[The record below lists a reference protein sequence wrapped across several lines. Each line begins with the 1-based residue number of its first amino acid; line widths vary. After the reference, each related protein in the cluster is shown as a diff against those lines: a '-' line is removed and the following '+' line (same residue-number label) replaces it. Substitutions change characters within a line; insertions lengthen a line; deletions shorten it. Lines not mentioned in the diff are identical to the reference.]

1 MAADAT
7 STAWTISDAVLPATI
22 QRKARWTVNNFMA
35 YWPLEL
41 IGAPDFMDLRIPQH
55 RRDWKKSQKK
65 IRRERRQR
73 MAYKKGG
80 AK

>member
-1 MAADAT
+1 MRVRLGADALQRERRWEMN
-7 STAWTISDAVLPATI
+7 SNVSAGNVWT
-22 QRKARWTVNNFMA
+22 F
-35 YWPLEL
+35 EL
-41 IGAPDFMDLRIPQH
+41 IGDPRFCDMRPQH

>member
-1 MAADAT
+1 MNIGGT
-7 STAWTISDAVLPATI
+7 STWT
-22 QRKARWTVNNFMA
+22 F
-35 YWPLEL
+35 EL
-41 IGAPDFMDLRIPQH
+41 IGDLRFCDMRPQH

-80 AK
+80 VK

>member
-1 MAADAT
+1 MNSN
-7 STAWTISDAVLPATI
+7 STNMWT
-22 QRKARWTVNNFMA
+22 F
-35 YWPLEL
+35 EL
-41 IGAPDFMDLRIPQH
+41 IGDPRFCDMRPQH

-73 MAYKKGG
+73 MAYRPKGE

>member
-1 MAADAT
+1 MN
-7 STAWTISDAVLPATI
+7 SNSMNMWT
-22 QRKARWTVNNFMA
+22 
-35 YWPLEL
+35 LEM
-41 IGAPDFMDLRIPQH
+41 IGAPDFMDVRFPQH

>member
-1 MAADAT
+1 MNSN
-7 STAWTISDAVLPATI
+7 STNMW
-22 QRKARWTVNNFMA
+22 KF
-35 YWPLEL
+35 EL
-41 IGAPDFMDLRIPQH
+41 IEYPGFCDMRPQH